1 MARRRFRWT
10 RKLYQEADSLARFL
24 GRHMYELPD
33 APPLVQRYLRLWER
47 HPQRSG
53 VLHPLPPLRAASSS
67 RWLIRLLML
76 LPNNH

>member
-33 APPLVQRYLRLWER
+33 APPLVQRYLRLCER
-47 HPQRSG
+47 HPQRDD
-53 VLHPLPPLRAASSS
+53 PLLRPHWQRYPSDS
-67 RWLIRLLML
+67 I
-76 LPNNH
+76 PF